1 LKRAE
6 TGVADGAGRNA
17 VARRRDRRLLELRVR
32 VRGLVRTRNVADPYG
47 MLAPAVHV
55 RDVLWLD
62 VRVQSPRRDCRD
74 VSACRGC
81 RRDASGSAAGT
92 AFVEHEQLDQVVEHM
107 DWVEALSL
115 FCLTVARLEG
125 ASDWE
130 VH

>member
-1 LKRAE
+1 
-6 TGVADGAGRNA
+6 VVDGAGRNA
-17 VARRRDRRLLELRVR
+17 VARRRGRRLLVLP
-32 VRGLVRTRNVADPYG
+32 VRGLVRIRNVADPSG

-81 RRDASGSAAGT
+81 RRDASDSAAGI

-107 DWVEALSL
+107 D
-115 FCLTVARLEG
+115 
-125 ASDWE
+125 
-130 VH
+130 